1 MLSQVLLEDTEHVIS
16 DGNIPWGDMRLST
29 VLVTGATGM
38 IGSALI
44 RVLSYADK
52 KQGLNIR
59 VIATGRDREKGKALH
74 ETYGVKF
81 LEHDIREPIM
91 LDGCVDYIL
100 HCASVTK
107 SYEMIKNPVDV
118 IETAVKGTMNV
129 LKLSREKQIK
139 SFVYLSSMEVY
150 GITDPQISSVHESD
164 LGYIDLKSPRSCYP
178 ESKRM
183 CESLCSSYFSQY
195 GIPVKTARLA
205 QTFGAGCAKDDPRV
219 FAQFARSGIAGENI
233 VLHTEGKSRGNYC
246 YLSDAVSGLLLLLLK
261 GENGEPYN
269 IVNPDASVTIRE
281 MAGIVADKVCGG
293 TVSVIVQVPS
303 DIAKRGYAPDATMR
317 MSADKINKLGWRPR
331 YNLADMYTRMIAD
344 WQN

>member
-1 MLSQVLLEDTEHVIS
+1 MLSQVLLEDTEHVVS
-16 DGNIPWGDMRLST
+16 DENIPWGDMRGST

-44 RVLSYADK
+44 RALSAADK
-52 KQGLNIR
+52 KHGLNIMI
-59 VIATGRDREKGKALH
+59 IASGRDSEKGQALN

-81 LEHDIREPIM
+81 LEHDIRAPLKTE
-91 LDGCVDYIL
+91 GRVDYVF

-107 SYEMIKNPVDV
+107 SFEMVKNPVDV
-118 IETAVKGTMNV
+118 IETSVKGTMNV
-129 LKLSREKQIK
+129 LSLAREKQIK
-139 SFVYLSSMEVY
+139 SMLYLSSMEVY
-150 GITDPQISSVHESD
+150 GITDPNLPAVHESD

-178 ESKRM
+178 ESKRI

-205 QTFGAGCAKDDPRV
+205 QTFGAGSAKDDPRV
-219 FAQFARSGIAGENI
+219 FAQFARSGVAGENI

-246 YLSDAVSGLLLLLLK
+246 YISDAVRGLLLLLLK
-261 GENGEPYN
+261 GENGEAYN

-293 TVSVIVQVPS
+293 AVSVIVQVPP
-303 DIAKRGYAPDATMR
+303 DIAKRGYAPDAAMKL
-317 MSADKINKLGWRPR
+317 SADNIKKLGWMPR
-331 YNLADMYTRMIAD
+331 YSLVDMYTRLIAG